1 MTEPFTTTQQQRLT
15 ELNAD
20 PELIARQ
27 FEDKAERDEF
37 YRQADAGLVRQNK
50 EKLARLL
57 SEERKPLAIRIE
69 DRLKEWL
76 TKQEGFTQVTTPTII
91 TASMLDKMTITKDHA
106 LSEQVFWLDSKRCLR
121 PMLAP
126 NLYTVMRDL
135 HKVTKGP
142 VRIFE
147 VGSCFRKESQ
157 GAQHMN
163 EFTMLNLVDFAGV
176 EDGRQMERLRELAE
190 GAMKAIGIADYELEI
205 EKSEVYGETMDI
217 VRDGLEIASGA
228 YGPHFLDPKW
238 GVFDT
243 WVGIGFGIE
252 RIAMSMG
259 SYKTIKR
266 VGKSIAYL
274 DGSPLNL

>member
-15 ELNAD
+15 ELNAK
-20 PELIARQ
+20 PELIGAM
-27 FEDKAERDEF
+27 FENKAARDEVF
-37 YRQADAGLVRQNK
+37 RQAEA
-50 EKLARLL
+50 KLARLNREKLIKLL
-57 SEERKPLAIRIE
+57 SEEKKPLAVQIE
-69 DRLKEWL
+69 DRLKGWL
-76 TKQEGFTQVTTPTII
+76 TKEEGFTQVTTPIII
-91 TASMLDKMTITKDHA
+91 TASMLDKMTITKEHP
-106 LSEQVFWLDSKRCLR
+106 LTSQVFWLDSKRCLR

-135 HKVTKGP
+135 YKVTREP

-147 VGSCFRKESQ
+147 IGSCFRKESQ

-176 EDGRQMERLRELAE
+176 EDGRQMERLKELAE
-190 GAMKAIGIADYELEI
+190 GAMKAIGAGEYKLEI
-205 EKSEVYGETMDI
+205 EKSEVYGETLDI
-217 VRDGLEIASGA
+217 VMGDLEIASGA

-238 GVFDT
+238 GVFET

-259 SYKTIKR
+259 GYRTIKR

>member
-1 MTEPFTTTQQQRLT
+1 MAESFTITQQQRLT

-20 PELIARQ
+20 PELSAKE
-27 FEDKAERDEF
+27 FENPKERDDF
-37 YRQADAGLVRQNK
+37 FRQAEKGLVRENK
-50 EKLARLL
+50 EKIANLMKQDRRPLALQI
-57 SEERKPLAIRIE
+57 EERLKQWLIE
-69 DRLKEWL
+69 SEC
-76 TKQEGFTQVTTPTII
+76 FTQVTTPTII

-106 LSEQVFWLDSKRCLR
+106 LTSQVFWLDSKRCLR

-135 HKVTKGP
+135 YKITKEP

-147 VGSCFRKESQ
+147 AGSCFRKESQ

-176 EDGRQMERLRELAE
+176 EDGRQMDRLKELAK
-190 GAMKAIGIADYELEI
+190 GAMEAVGIENYELEI
-205 EKSEVYGETMDI
+205 EKSEVYGETLDI
-217 VRDGLEIASGA
+217 VVDGLEIASGA
-228 YGPHFLDPKW
+228 YGPHFLDSRW
-238 GVFDT
+238 GVFET

-259 SYKTIKR
+259 GYKTIKR

-274 DGSPLNL
+274 DGAPLNL

>member
-37 YRQADAGLVRQNK
+37 YRQTDAGLVRQNK

-57 SEERKPLAIRIE
+57 LEERKPLAIQIE
-69 DRLKEWL
+69 DKLKEWL

-91 TASMLDKMTITKDHA
+91 TASMLDKMTITRDHA

-176 EDGRQMERLRELAE
+176 EDGRQMERLKELAE
-190 GAMKAIGIADYELEI
+190 GAMKAIGICDYELEI
-205 EKSEVYGETMDI
+205 EKSEVYGETLDI
-217 VRDGLEIASGA
+217 VRGDLEIASGA

-238 GVFDT
+238 GVFET

-259 SYKTIKR
+259 NYKTIKR